1 VSADPEQRRIG
12 PDIQL
17 GPGRRAFSPKVRA
30 ALMLTLCCAV
40 LVALAV
46 GAIIA
51 GGGSSKTPVR
61 EVTIPVADRSA
72 STELLRQAEAVG
84 FEPATAAGVG
94 AVESEPFDGTAV
106 SSRSLLR
113 QGTTAPAFRL
123 RTPTGTPI
131 SLASLRG
138 KTVLL
143 EFFAT
148 WCPHCAAE
156 APHLKALYRSLPK
169 SRYAVVSVNA
179 DGEDAPSVLAYHIYF
194 GLPFPA
200 LLDPSS
206 HPGNFHSRGS
216 AGPVSSAYKVNGFP
230 TFYVI
235 DPSGK
240 IAWGGVGEQPDT
252 LLTQVLHQASA
263 E

>member
-1 VSADPEQRRIG
+1 MSADREQARIG

-17 GPGRRAFSPKVRA
+17 GPGRRAFSPKVRG
-30 ALMLTLCCAV
+30 ALMLILCCAV
-40 LVALAV
+40 LVALAI
-46 GAIIA
+46 GALLA
-51 GGGSSKTPVR
+51 GGGSKKPVR
-61 EVTIPVADRSA
+61 VVTIPLADRSA

-84 FEPATAAGVG
+84 FEPATEVG
-94 AVESEPFDGTAV
+94 AGQVEREPFDGAAV
-106 SSRSLLR
+106 SSKSLLHP
-113 QGTTAPAFRL
+113 GTKAPPFRL
-123 RTPTGTPI
+123 RTPTGAPV

-156 APHLKALYRSLPK
+156 APHLKKLYRSLPRG
-169 SRYAVVSVNA
+169 RYAVVAVNA

-206 HPGNFHSRGS
+206 HPGTFHSRGS
-216 AGPVSSAYKVNGFP
+216 AGPVSRAYRVNGFP

-235 DPSGK
+235 SPDGK
-240 IAWGGVGEQPDT
+240 IAWGGFGEQPDS
-252 LLTQVLHQASA
+252 LLAYVLHQASA
-263 E
+263 G